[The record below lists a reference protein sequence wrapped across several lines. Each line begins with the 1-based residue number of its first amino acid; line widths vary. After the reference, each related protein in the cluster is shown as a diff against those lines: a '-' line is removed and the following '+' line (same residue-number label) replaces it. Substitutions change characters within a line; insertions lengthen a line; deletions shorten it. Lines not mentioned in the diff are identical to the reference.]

1 MLPMLEIKRKM
12 NIIKQ
17 PDKRDNAHDR
27 SLDIL
32 EFSKKQIKIND
43 IKSVFD
49 VNLHHGLIRL

>member
-1 MLPMLEIKRKM
+1 MLEIKRKM